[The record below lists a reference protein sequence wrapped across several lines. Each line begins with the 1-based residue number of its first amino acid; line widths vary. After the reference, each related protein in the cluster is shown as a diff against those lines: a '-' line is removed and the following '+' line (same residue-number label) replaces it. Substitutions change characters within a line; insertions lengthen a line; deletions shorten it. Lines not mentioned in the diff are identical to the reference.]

1 MIFLHSFTAPICSYC
16 LGIIYHATLQ
26 WLANTAVISSRMFAP
41 PQRKMYL
48 CGKSTNTLKKLLS
61 LPPNVVAQFHSVS
74 GRSAEEY
81 FCTSDPVNQKLG
93 SGGGTTWLLEA
104 AHEAEATPTTDFST
118 WLARE
123 KRILLHAGGQSRRLP
138 AYASCGKVMLPIPVF
153 RWARGQRID
162 QTLLDLQLPLYERI
176 MEAAPDS
183 LHTLVA
189 SGDVYTRAT
198 QPLQDIPEADVVCYG
213 LWVEPT
219 QATHHGVFM
228 MPQTNPTHLDFML
241 QKPSL
246 EQLNALSAT
255 HFALMDIGI
264 WLLSDR
270 AVELLRKRSVDAQG
284 QRVNY
289 DLYGQMGCA
298 LGLHPSQADEE
309 LAQLSVA
316 ILPLPGGEFYHFGT
330 TPELIA
336 STTALQNVVKDQ
348 RLILQRE
355 IKRHP
360 SIFTQNA
367 RVEYHFDKLQEN
379 IWVENAHLPT
389 SWQLE
394 RNHVITGVPEN
405 DWSLH
410 LEAGQCVDLVAVGE
424 REWAIRPYGFEDAF
438 RGAIGEET
446 THYFGRPMP
455 EWLAAHGLTAQD
467 LGGAEIDLQA
477 AQLFP
482 VCEDFALVAELFTW
496 MLAEHPTQD
505 LAETFLTLPRLSAD
519 DIAARADLSRQE
531 KQRCAFRQ
539 DNLALLALHHDH
551 SVFYQVD
558 LGDMAQKFAQC
569 KLTLPPAL
577 PEDTPVM
584 AQIRDAM
591 FRSRYLDLCEQDGS
605 AQEQRAFHLLS
616 EGLTAAALQHRQLPQ
631 LAVHHD
637 QIVWARSAVRID
649 IAGGWTDTPPFC
661 LNSGGNVVNLAV
673 ELNGQPPLQVYV
685 KPCSEFKIVCRSID
699 LGAME
704 IVTTYEELSAFN
716 KVGSPFSIPKAALA
730 LCGFLPQFA
739 QERHATL
746 REALAAFGSGIE
758 ITLLAAIPA
767 GSGLGTSSILAATVL
782 GALSDFCHLGW
793 DKTTVCNRTLILE
806 QLLTTGGGW
815 QDQFGGVLHGV
826 KLLQTQSGFDQTPI
840 VRWLP
845 DTLFTASE
853 HRACHLL
860 YYTGLTRT
868 AKHILT
874 EIVRGM
880 FLNSADHL
888 LILNEM
894 KQHALDMFDVIQQGN
909 LADYGALVAKTWNLN
924 KRLDAGTEPP
934 AVAALCQQVT
944 DLCSGYKLPGAGGGG
959 YLYMVAKDPDAAIR
973 IKQLLTEHPSAPSA
987 RFVDMTLSNQG
998 LQISRS

>member
-1 MIFLHSFTAPICSYC
+1 M
-16 LGIIYHATLQ
+16 
-26 WLANTAVISSRMFAP
+26 
-41 PQRKMYL
+41 
-48 CGKSTNTLKKLLS
+48 KKLLS
-61 LPPNVVAQFHSVS
+61 LPPNVVAQFHAVS
-74 GRSAEEY
+74 GRSTEEY
-81 FCTSDPVNQKLG
+81 FCTSDPIDQKLG
-93 SGGGTTWLLEA
+93 SGGGTTWLLESAHQASAHA
-104 AHEAEATPTTDFST
+104 ADDFST
-118 WLARE
+118 WLALE
-123 KRILLHAGGQSRRLP
+123 KRVLLHAGGQSRRLP

-153 RWARGQRID
+153 RWARGQQID

-176 MEAAPDS
+176 MAAAPAS

-198 QPLQDIPEADVVCYG
+198 QPLQPIPEADVVCYG

-219 QATHHGVFM
+219 QATHHGVFL
-228 MPQTNPTHLDFML
+228 MPQHAPTKLDFML

-246 EQLNALSAT
+246 EQLSELSNT

-264 WLLSDR
+264 WLLSDK
-270 AVELLRKRSVDAQG
+270 AVDLLRQRSFDAQG
-284 QRVNY
+284 NRVNY

-298 LGLHPSQADEE
+298 LGEHPSQKDEA
-309 LAQLSVA
+309 LAQLTVA
-316 ILPLPGGEFYHFGT
+316 ILPLSGGEFYHFGT

-355 IKRHP
+355 VKRHP

-367 RVEYHFDKLQEN
+367 LVEHHFQKSETE
-379 IWVENAHLPT
+379 IWVENAHLPQ

-394 RNHVITGVPEN
+394 CKHVITGVPHN
-405 DWSLH
+405 DVPL
-410 LEAGQCVDLVAVGE
+410 LLCEGQCVDFVPVGDNGWAV
-424 REWAIRPYGFEDAF
+424 RPYGFDDAF
-438 RGAIGEET
+438 RGAVSEDT
-446 THYFGRPMP
+446 TLFLGQPLP
-455 EWLAAHGLTAQD
+455 TWLAAHGLTAD
-467 LGGAEIDLQA
+467 DMGGRNTDLQA
-477 AQLFP
+477 ATLFP
-482 VCEDFALVAELFTW
+482 ICDNLSTAFALLQW
-496 MLAEHPTQD
+496 MLNDDGCVAGNENED
-505 LAETFLTLPRLSAD
+505 WSALYRALPRISAD
-519 DIAARADLSRQE
+519 DISASANLSRQE
-531 KQRCAFRQ
+531 AQRRAFRK
-539 DNLALLALHHDH
+539 DNLPLLAEHYEH

-558 LGDMAQKFAQC
+558 LGDAAQKFVDS
-569 KLTLPPAL
+569 KLSLPPAL
-577 PEDTPVM
+577 QTDAPLMT
-584 AQIRDAM
+584 QIRDAM
-591 FRSRYLDLCEQDGS
+591 FRSRFHTLRGEDGS
-605 AQEQRAFHLLS
+605 ADEQRAFQLLG
-616 EGLTAAALQHRQLPQ
+616 EGLTAAAREHRQRPQ

-649 IAGGWTDTPPFC
+649 VAGGWTDTPPYC
-661 LNSGGNVVNLAV
+661 LNAGGNVVNLAI

-685 KPCSEFKIVCRSID
+685 RPCKALKIVCRSID
-699 LGAME
+699 LGAVEE
-704 IVTTYEELSAFN
+704 ISSYDELALFN

-739 QERHATL
+739 RDSHATL
-746 REALAAFGSGIE
+746 QDALAAFGSGIE

-782 GALSDFCHLGW
+782 GALSDFCRLGW

-840 VRWLP
+840 ARWLP
-845 DTLFTASE
+845 DTLFTDPE
-853 HRACHLL
+853 YRACHLL

-868 AKHILT
+868 AKHILA

-880 FLNSADHL
+880 FLNSCSHL
-888 LILNEM
+888 EMLGEM
-894 KQHALDMFDVIQQGN
+894 KQHALDMFDTIQQGN
-909 LADYGALVAKTWNLN
+909 LSQYGALVGKTWLQN

-934 AVAALCQQVT
+934 AVAALCQEVA

-959 YLYMVAKDPDAAIR
+959 YLYMVAKDPDAAVR
-973 IKQLLTEHPSAPSA
+973 IKQLLTQRPSAPSA
-987 RFVDMTLSNQG
+987 RFVDMRLSQQG

>member
-1 MIFLHSFTAPICSYC
+1 M
-16 LGIIYHATLQ
+16 
-26 WLANTAVISSRMFAP
+26 
-41 PQRKMYL
+41 
-48 CGKSTNTLKKLLS
+48 KKLLS
-61 LPPNVVAQFHSVS
+61 LPPNVVAQFHKVS
-74 GRSAEEY
+74 ERSHEEF
-81 FCTSDPVNQKLG
+81 FCTSDPIDQKLG

-104 AHEAEATPTTDFST
+104 AFQNEGLEGDDFSA
-118 WLARE
+118 WLRQE

-138 AYASCGKVMLPIPVF
+138 AYAACGKVMLPIPVF

-162 QTLLDLQLPLYERI
+162 QTLLDLQIPLYERI
-176 MEAAPDS
+176 MAAAPAS

-198 QPLQDIPEADVVCYG
+198 QPLQEVPEADVVCYG
-213 LWVEPT
+213 LWGEPT

-228 MPQTNPTHLDFML
+228 MPQNNPTQLDFML

-246 EQLNALSAT
+246 EQLNALSST

-270 AVELLRKRSVDAQG
+270 AVELLRKRSVNAEG
-284 QRVNY
+284 ERVNY
-289 DLYGQMGCA
+289 DLYGEMGCA
-298 LGLHPSQADEE
+298 LGLHPSQDDAE

-355 IKRHP
+355 VKRHP

-367 RVEYHFDKLQEN
+367 RVEYSFDNAQEN
-379 IWVENAHLPT
+379 IWVENAHLPK

-405 DWSLH
+405 NWSLH
-410 LEAGQCVDLVAVGE
+410 LTEGQCVEIVPVDEGGWVV
-424 REWAIRPYGFEDAF
+424 RPYGFDDAF
-438 RGAIGEET
+438 RGEVSATT
-446 THYFGRPMP
+446 THYLGNPLS
-455 EWLAAHGLTAQD
+455 EWLAAHRLTAQD
-467 LGGAEIDLQA
+467 LGGASVDIQA

-482 VCEDFALVAELFTW
+482 VCQRLEDVEVLLKWMLGAEDFDKCSDSFDKVFYQTSNAGFDKCSDNCSDSFDKVWELY
-496 MLAEHPTQD
+496 LK
-505 LAETFLTLPRLSAD
+505 LPRLSAD
-519 DIAARADLSRQE
+519 DLAARANLLRQE
-531 KQRCAFRQ
+531 TQRRAFRKE
-539 DNLALLALHHDH
+539 NLQLLAEHHDR
-551 SVFYQVD
+551 SVFYQID
-558 LGDMAQKFAQC
+558 LGDVAQKFVTNNLA
-569 KLTLPPAL
+569 LPPAL
-577 PEDTPVM
+577 PKDAPLM
-584 AQIRDAM
+584 PQIRDAM
-591 FRSRYLDLCEQDGS
+591 FRSRYLSLRDEDGS
-605 AQEQRAFHLLS
+605 EEERRAFQLLS
-616 EGLTAAALQHRQLPQ
+616 EGLTAAALEDRQNPQ

-649 IAGGWTDTPPFC
+649 VAGGWSDTPPYC
-661 LNSGGNVVNLAV
+661 LNTGGNVVNLAI

-685 KPCSEFKIVCRSID
+685 KPCAELKVVCRSID

-704 IVTTYEELSAFN
+704 EITTYEDLAAFN

-739 QERHATL
+739 QERHASL
-746 REALAAFGSGIE
+746 RETLAAFGSGIE

-782 GALSDFCHLGW
+782 GALSDFCQLGW

-826 KLLQTQSGFDQTPI
+826 KLLQTQAGFDQTPV

-845 DTLFTASE
+845 DTLFTAPE

-880 FLNSADHL
+880 FLNSSEHL
-888 LILNEM
+888 LMLNEM
-894 KQHALDMFDVIQQGN
+894 KQHAMDMYEVIQRGN
-909 LADYGALVAKTWNLN
+909 LAEYGALVGKTWAQN
-924 KRLDAGTEPP
+924 KRLDAGTSPTMVTELCHR
-934 AVAALCQQVT
+934 VA

-973 IKQLLTEHPSAPSA
+973 IKQILSEQPSAPSA
-987 RFVDMTLSNQG
+987 RFVDMTLSTQG

>member
-1 MIFLHSFTAPICSYC
+1 
-16 LGIIYHATLQ
+16 
-26 WLANTAVISSRMFAP
+26 
-41 PQRKMYL
+41 MYL
-48 CGKSTNTLKKLLS
+48 CGKSTKTLKKLLS
-61 LPPNVVAQFHSVS
+61 LPPNVVAQFHNVS

-81 FCTSDPVNQKLG
+81 FCTSDPVEQKLG

-104 AHEAEATPTTDFST
+104 AYQEDTQGKEDFSA
-118 WLARE
+118 WIARE
-123 KRILLHAGGQSRRLP
+123 KRLLLHAGGQSRRLP

-176 MEAAPDS
+176 MVAAPDS
-183 LHTLVA
+183 LHTLIA
-189 SGDVYTRAT
+189 SGDVYTRTT
-198 QPLQDIPEADVVCYG
+198 QPLQTIPEADVVCYG

-228 MPQTNPTHLDFML
+228 MPQTAPTRLDFML

-246 EQLNALSAT
+246 EQLNALSST

-270 AVELLRKRSVDAQG
+270 AVELLRKRSVNAQG
-284 QRVNY
+284 QRINY

-298 LGLHPSQADEE
+298 LGLHPSQEDAE

-367 RVEYHFDKLQEN
+367 RVEYHFDKSQEN
-379 IWVENAHLPT
+379 IWVENSHLPT
-389 SWQLE
+389 SWQLQ

-405 DWSLH
+405 NWSLH
-410 LEAGQCVDLVAVGE
+410 LEAGQCIDIVAMDEDG
-424 REWAIRPYGFEDAF
+424 WAIRPYGFDDAF
-438 RGAIGEET
+438 RGAIANSATKYLGL
-446 THYFGRPMP
+446 PMTD
-455 EWLAAHGLTAQD
+455 WIAAHNITTKD
-467 LGGAEIDLQA
+467 LGGDETDLQA
-477 AQLFP
+477 AKIFP
-482 VCEDFALVAELFTW
+482 ICKDVSQIESLLAW
-496 MLAEHPTQD
+496 MLSEQPTED
-505 LAETFLTLPRLSAD
+505 YSAIFCALPRLSAD

-531 KQRCAFRQ
+531 TQRCAFRKE
-539 DNLALLALHHDH
+539 NLALLAEHHDH
-551 SVFYQVD
+551 SVFYQID
-558 LGDMAQKFAQC
+558 LGDAANKFVTND
-569 KLTLPPAL
+569 LILPPAL
-577 PEDTPVM
+577 PEDTPLM
-584 AQIRDAM
+584 PQIRDAM
-591 FRSRYLDLCEQDGS
+591 FRSRYLDLRGEDGS
-605 AQEQRAFHLLS
+605 VQEHRAFQLLS
-616 EGLTAAALQHRQLPQ
+616 EGLTAEALQHRQSPQ

-649 IAGGWTDTPPFC
+649 VAGGWTDTPPFC
-661 LNSGGNVVNLAV
+661 LNSGGNVVNLAI

-685 KPCSEFKIVCRSID
+685 KPCSSLKIVCRSID

-704 IVTTYEELSAFN
+704 EISTYEELAAFN

-739 QERHATL
+739 KERHATL
-746 REALAAFGSGIE
+746 QDALSAFGCGIE

-793 DKTTVCNRTLILE
+793 DKTTVGNRTLILE

-815 QDQFGGVLHGV
+815 QDQFGGILHGV

-840 VRWLP
+840 ARWLP
-845 DTLFTASE
+845 DTLFTAPE
-853 HRACHLL
+853 QRACHLL

-868 AKHILT
+868 AKHILS

-880 FLNSADHL
+880 FLNSAEHL
-888 LILNEM
+888 LLLNEM

-909 LADYGALVAKTWNLN
+909 LAAFGALVAKTWNQN

-934 AVAALCQQVT
+934 AVAALCQRVA

-973 IKQLLTEHPSAPSA
+973 IKQLLTEYPSARSA
-987 RFVDMTLSNQG
+987 RFVDMSLSTQG

>member
-1 MIFLHSFTAPICSYC
+1 M
-16 LGIIYHATLQ
+16 
-26 WLANTAVISSRMFAP
+26 
-41 PQRKMYL
+41 
-48 CGKSTNTLKKLLS
+48 KKLLS
-61 LPPNVVAQFHSVS
+61 LPPNVVAQFHKVS
-74 GRSAEEY
+74 ERSHEEF
-81 FCTSDPVNQKLG
+81 FCTSDPIDQKLG

-104 AHEAEATPTTDFST
+104 AFQNERLEGDDFSA
-118 WLARE
+118 WLRQE

-138 AYASCGKVMLPIPVF
+138 AYAACGKVMLPIPVF

-162 QTLLDLQLPLYERI
+162 QTLLDLQIPLYERI
-176 MEAAPDS
+176 MAAAPAS

-198 QPLQDIPEADVVCYG
+198 QPLQKVPEADVVCYG
-213 LWVEPT
+213 LWGDPV

-228 MPQTNPTHLDFML
+228 MPQNNPTQLDFML

-246 EQLNALSAT
+246 EQLNSLSST

-270 AVELLRKRSVDAQG
+270 AVELLRKRSVNAEG
-284 QRVNY
+284 KRVNY
-289 DLYGQMGCA
+289 DLYGEMGCA
-298 LGLHPSQADEE
+298 LGLHPSQEDTE

-355 IKRHP
+355 VKRHP

-367 RVEYHFDKLQEN
+367 RVEYSFDNAQEN
-379 IWVENAHLPT
+379 IWVENAHLPK
-389 SWQLE
+389 SWQLD

-405 DWSLH
+405 NWSLH
-410 LEAGQCVDLVAVGE
+410 LTEGQCVEIVPVDEGGWVV
-424 REWAIRPYGFEDAF
+424 RPYGFDDAF
-438 RGAIGEET
+438 RGEVGATT
-446 THYFGRPMP
+446 THYLGKTLS
-455 EWLAAHGLTAQD
+455 EWLAAHRLTAQD
-467 LGGAEIDLQA
+467 LGGASVDIQA
-477 AQLFP
+477 AKLFP
-482 VCEDFALVAELFTW
+482 ICQRPEDVEVLLKW
-496 MLAEHPTQD
+496 MLGAEGFGRYSD
-505 LAETFLTLPRLSAD
+505 GFEIGWNLYRELPRLSAD
-519 DIAARADLSRQE
+519 DLAARANLLRQE
-531 KQRCAFRQ
+531 AQRRAFRKE
-539 DNLALLALHHDH
+539 NLELLAEHHDR
-551 SVFYQVD
+551 SVFYQID
-558 LGDMAQKFAQC
+558 LRDVAQKFVTNNLA
-569 KLTLPPAL
+569 LPPAL
-577 PEDTPVM
+577 PKDAPLM
-584 AQIRDAM
+584 LQMRDAM
-591 FRSRYLDLCEQDGS
+591 FRSHYLSLRDEDGS
-605 AQEQRAFHLLS
+605 GEEHRAFQLLS
-616 EGLTAAALQHRQLPQ
+616 EGLTAAALEDRQNPQ

-649 IAGGWTDTPPFC
+649 VAGGWSDTPPYC
-661 LNSGGNVVNLAV
+661 LNTGGNVVNLAI

-685 KPCSEFKIVCRSID
+685 KPCTELKVVCRSID

-704 IVTTYEELSAFN
+704 EITTYEDLAAFN

-739 QERHATL
+739 QERHASL
-746 REALAAFGSGIE
+746 RENLAAFGSGIE

-782 GALSDFCHLGW
+782 GALSDFCQLGW

-826 KLLQTQSGFDQTPI
+826 KLLQTQAGFDQTPV

-845 DTLFTASE
+845 DTLFTAPE

-880 FLNSADHL
+880 FLNSSEHL

-894 KQHALDMFDVIQQGN
+894 KQHAMDMYEVIQRGN
-909 LADYGALVAKTWNLN
+909 LAEYGALVGKTWAQN
-924 KRLDAGTEPP
+924 KRLDAGTSPTMVTELCHR
-934 AVAALCQQVT
+934 VA

-973 IKQLLTEHPSAPSA
+973 IKQILSEQPSAPSA
-987 RFVDMTLSNQG
+987 RFVDMTLSTQG